1 MALGFEFI
9 LLQIGISIA
18 GYIVHQYFD
27 FPLQRVLGVAVT
39 ISIIS
44 PLLMLDLRAVDL
56 PLVTTMIQNY
66 ATIIPEQFVGFII
79 GSIVTGVIHGLK
91 SILEHFDVQIR

>member
-1 MALGFEFI
+1 LALGFEFI
-9 LLQIGISIA
+9 LLQIGISIG
-18 GYIVHQYFD
+18 GYIAHQYFD
-27 FPLQRVLGVAVT
+27 FPLQRVLGVAAV

-66 ATIIPEQFVGFII
+66 ALIIPEQVVGFVI
-79 GSIVTGVIHGLK
+79 GSAVTGIIHGFK
-91 SILEHFDVQIR
+91 SILEHFDIQIR

>member
-9 LLQIGISIA
+9 LLQIGISIG
-18 GYIVHQYFD
+18 GYIAHQYFD
-27 FPLQRVLGVAVT
+27 FPLQRVLGVAVV

-44 PLLMLDLRAVDL
+44 PLLLLDLRAVDL

-66 ATIIPEQFVGFII
+66 ALIIPEQVVGFVI
-79 GSIVTGVIHGLK
+79 GSAVTGIIHGLK
-91 SILEHFDVQIR
+91 LMLEHFDIQIR